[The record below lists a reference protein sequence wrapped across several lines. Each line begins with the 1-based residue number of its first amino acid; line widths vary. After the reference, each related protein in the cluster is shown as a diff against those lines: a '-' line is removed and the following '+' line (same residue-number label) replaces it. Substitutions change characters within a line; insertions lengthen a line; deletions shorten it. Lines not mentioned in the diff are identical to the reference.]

1 MGSVLRGRARPVAFE
16 LLMPP
21 VISWG
26 RITPTY
32 SATTPA
38 VIIHAVAKFL
48 PLAQNDLH
56 RDPHAS
62 DIVLSFR
69 GQHLYS
75 E

>member
-1 MGSVLRGRARPVAFE
+1 MGSALRGRARPVAFE

-21 VISWG
+21 VISLG

-38 VIIHAVAKFL
+38 VIIQAVAKFL

-56 RDPHAS
+56 RYPHAT

-69 GQHLYS
+69 AQYLYS

>member
-1 MGSVLRGRARPVAFE
+1 
-16 LLMPP
+16 
-21 VISWG
+21 
-26 RITPTY
+26 
-32 SATTPA
+32 

-56 RDPHAS
+56 RDPHAT

-69 GQHLYS
+69 AQYLCS